1 MSALTTTG
9 VPFDSAP
16 TRLPVDADDVD
27 VLLASL
33 ESELDER
40 TPLIDVYDD
49 YFDGRHR
56 LTFVS
61 ARFREVFA
69 QMLAAVADNWCPVVV
84 RASVERLHVQ
94 GFRMTEQADSD
105 SVAWEIWQR
114 NELDEGADLAFTEA
128 VKHGESYLLVWW
140 DDLNPEQARITVEH
154 PLQVIVRRVP
164 GDRTRLR
171 AALKRWWDPDFEA
184 WFATL
189 WTPDTVYR
197 RWRGPKDA
205 WWSPYGDAAA
215 EPNPLQTVPVV
226 PLVNDPHMLPSR
238 PPGALLAVPHR
249 IPESSVVG
257 LGRSDL
263 ADVVSTQDQVNKLV
277 CDMMVASELGAFRQ
291 RWATGLEVPRDPET
305 GDPIEPFRSAVNRL
319 WIAENADSRFGDFAA
334 TDLDNYI
341 KAITSRIQSLASR
354 SRVPWHYLLAGMGA
368 VPSRRV
374 AQGRRDGA
382 GREGGRQATQL
393 RVAARA
399 GNAARVPGRRRRR
412 PRPRVEGRG
421 RLGAIGVP
429 YRISVRR
436 RAGQE
441 AVDRGADPPAVGGLR
456 LLAPADRTVPR
467 DAARAGNG
475 VGAARRRAGPGRA
488 QPAARAEPAGRPD
501 TRGGRGCP
509 ERLRP
514 SA

>member
-105 SVAWEIWQR
+105 SAAWEIWQR

-140 DDLNPEQARITVEH
+140 DDLNPERARITVEH

-249 IPESSVVG
+249 IPESSIVG

-368 VPSRRV
+368 VPSGESLRAAETGLV
-374 AQGRRDGA
+374 AKVADKQRSFESPLERA
-382 GREGGRQATQL
+382 MRLAFQVEGDVDR
-393 RVAARA
+393 ARA
-399 GNAARVPGRRRRR
+399 WKAEVDWAQSESRTESQYVDAL
-412 PRPRVEGRG
+412 VKK
-421 RLGAIGVP
+421 LSIGVP
-429 YRISVRR
+429 IRQLWEDYGYSPQQIERF
-436 RAGQE
+436 
-441 AVDRGADPPAVGGLR
+441 RGMLLEQAMESG
-456 LLAPADRTVPR
+456 LLAGVPAPGAPNPPLAPSLPADQTLAGGEDVPN
-467 DAARAGNG
+467 A
-475 VGAARRRAGPGRA
+475 
-488 QPAARAEPAGRPD
+488 
-501 TRGGRGCP
+501 
-509 ERLRP
+509 
-514 SA
+514 